1 MVISVQVVSTAPL
14 PGPVGRPVT
23 LASVPGA
30 PFELPGKEVY
40 SSSQV
45 VSETPLPA
53 GMLPVSVPVA
63 AGMEELVHRG
73 EV

>member
-1 MVISVQVVSTAPL
+1 M
-14 PGPVGRPVT
+14 T